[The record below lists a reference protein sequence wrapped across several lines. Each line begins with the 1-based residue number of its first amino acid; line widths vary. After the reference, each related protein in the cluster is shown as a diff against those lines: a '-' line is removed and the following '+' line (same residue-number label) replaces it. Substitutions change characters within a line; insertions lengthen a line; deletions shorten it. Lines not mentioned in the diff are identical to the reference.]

1 MIIGVTGGIGSGK
14 STVLRAVA
22 RLGYPIYDCD
32 AEAKRIIVEDA
43 DVRHQMIGLFGE
55 DVYRDGMYQTQM
67 VSKQVFADHDKLAR
81 LNAIVHPAV
90 RRDIELWAA
99 GMGSPTQTKP
109 KAVCGGEETRHASPL
124 WSQAPSDA
132 IALPKFIESAILFQ
146 AGMADMCDG
155 VAVVTVPLEERIARA
170 LHRDRHASREDI
182 ERRIRA
188 QRPPEDFLA
197 TYPKPSI
204 ILVND
209 DETPHRYLAEQL
221 IQFAQSL

>member
-32 AEAKRIIVEDA
+32 AEAKRIIVENA
-43 DVRHQMIGLFGE
+43 EVRRQMIALFGE
-55 DVYRDGMYQTQM
+55 DVYRDGMYQTRL
-67 VSKQVFADHDKLAR
+67 VSQQVFADHDKLAR

-90 RRDIELWAA
+90 RRDIELWA
-99 GMGSPTQTKP
+99 TDKP
-109 KAVCGGEETRHASPL
+109 
-124 WSQAPSDA
+124 
-132 IALPKFIESAILFQ
+132 IAFIETAILFQ

-155 VAVVTVPLEERIARA
+155 VAVVTVPMEERIARA
-170 LHRDRHASREDI
+170 LHRDRHASRDDI

-188 QRPPEDFLA
+188 QRPPEDYLA
-197 TYPKPSI
+197 SYPKPSI

-209 DETPHRYLAEQL
+209 DETPHCYLAEQL
-221 IQFAQSL
+221 IQFSRSL

>member
-1 MIIGVTGGIGSGK
+1 MTKTTSHIIVGVTGGIGSGK

-32 AEAKRIIVEDA
+32 AEAKRIIVSDPV
-43 DVRHQMIGLFGE
+43 VRRQMIDLFGD
-55 DVYRDGMYQTQM
+55 DVYRDGVYQTRL
-67 VSKQVFADHDKLAR
+67 VSQQVFADHDKLAR

-90 RRDIELWAA
+90 RRDIELWA
-99 GMGSPTQTKP
+99 TDKP
-109 KAVCGGEETRHASPL
+109 
-124 WSQAPSDA
+124 
-132 IALPKFIESAILFQ
+132 IAFIETAILFQ

-170 LHRDRHASREDI
+170 MHRDRHASREDI
-182 ERRIRA
+182 VRRIRA
-188 QRPPEDFLA
+188 QRPPEDYLS

-221 IQFAQSL
+221 IQFAHDL

>member
-43 DVRHQMIGLFGE
+43 DVRRQMIDLFGE
-55 DVYRDGMYQTQM
+55 EVFERKRSLSASGLCSFNEVVYNTQM
-67 VSKQVFADHDKLAR
+67 VSKQVFADHSLLAR

-90 RRDIELWAA
+90 KRDIELWAA
-99 GMGSPTQTKP
+99 DKP
-109 KAVCGGEETRHASPL
+109 
-124 WSQAPSDA
+124 
-132 IALPKFIESAILFQ
+132 IAFIETAILFQ
-146 AGMADMCDG
+146 ADMADMCDG

-188 QRPPEDFLA
+188 QRPPEDYLA

>member
-32 AEAKRIIVEDA
+32 AEAKRIIVSDPV
-43 DVRHQMIGLFGE
+43 VRRQMIDLFGD
-55 DVYRDGMYQTQM
+55 DVYRDGVYQTRL
-67 VSKQVFADHDKLAR
+67 VSHQVFADHDKLAR

-90 RRDIELWAA
+90 RRDIEQWAA
-99 GMGSPTQTKP
+99 GKP
-109 KAVCGGEETRHASPL
+109 
-124 WSQAPSDA
+124 
-132 IALPKFIESAILFQ
+132 IAFIESAILFQ

-155 VAVVTVPLEERIARA
+155 VAVVTVPMEERIARA
-170 LHRDRHASREDI
+170 MHRDRHASREDI
-182 ERRIRA
+182 VRRIRA
-188 QRPPEDFLA
+188 QRPPEDYLS

-221 IQFAQSL
+221 IQFAHNL

>member
-22 RLGYPIYDCD
+22 KRGYPIYDCD

-43 DVRHQMIGLFGE
+43 DVRRQLIATFGDE
-55 DVYRDGMYQTQM
+55 TYQGYMYNTRY
-67 VSKQVFADHDKLAR
+67 VAEQVFADHDKLAR

-90 RRDIELWAA
+90 KQDVMRWAA
-99 GMGSPTQTKP
+99 DKQ
-109 KAVCGGEETRHASPL
+109 
-124 WSQAPSDA
+124 
-132 IALPKFIESAILFQ
+132 IAFIETAILFQ
-146 AGMADMCDG
+146 AGMSDLCAG
-155 VAVVTVPLEERIARA
+155 VAVVTVPEEERIARA

-182 ERRIRA
+182 VRRIRA
-188 QRPPEDFLA
+188 QRPPEDYLA
-197 TYPKPSI
+197 SYSKPSI

-209 DETPHRYLAEQL
+209 DDTPHRVLADQL

>member
-43 DVRHQMIGLFGE
+43 EVRRQMIDLFGE
-55 DVYRDGMYQTQM
+55 DVYSGGIYQTQM
-67 VSKQVFADHDKLAR
+67 VSKQVFADHSLLAR

-90 RRDIELWAA
+90 KRDIEQWAA
-99 GMGSPTQTKP
+99 DKP
-109 KAVCGGEETRHASPL
+109 
-124 WSQAPSDA
+124 
-132 IALPKFIESAILFQ
+132 IAFIETAILFQ

-188 QRPPEDFLA
+188 QRPPEDYLA

-221 IQFAQSL
+221 IRFACSL

>member
-43 DVRHQMIGLFGE
+43 EMRRQMIGLFGE

-67 VSKQVFADHDKLAR
+67 VSKQVFADHDKLAK

-90 RRDIELWAA
+90 KRDIELWA
-99 GMGSPTQTKP
+99 TDKP
-109 KAVCGGEETRHASPL
+109 
-124 WSQAPSDA
+124 
-132 IALPKFIESAILFQ
+132 IAFIESAILFQ
-146 AGMADMCDG
+146 ANMADMCDG

-182 ERRIRA
+182 ERRIVEPRA
-188 QRPPEDFLA
+188 LVAGLKLLPAFLAADDAELPRLPVHGRRSKTHTLLEVRDFLFLYRLRKVAA
-197 TYPKPSI
+197 TT
-204 ILVND
+204 VARAD
-209 DETPHRYLAEQL
+209 DV
-221 IQFAQSL
+221 